1 MTLIHENMSRG
12 HTDTGWLNSYH
23 TFSFGG
29 FKDPTRMGFGAL
41 RVINEDRIA
50 PGSGFSEH
58 GHADM
63 DILTLVLS
71 GRLRHTDTLG
81 NTVTIAP
88 GEAQLMHAGSGVRH
102 SEMNASSKEP
112 AHFLQIWFIPEARG
126 LAPRYQQVT
135 LPDAAASRDWTT
147 IAAPVGEGAPLEL
160 YSDTRLSLA
169 RPEAGDRLTVPQHPG
184 RRTFLH
190 IIEGLATVDG
200 ERLTGGDGI
209 QLGADALP
217 DLEWITD
224 GQALL
229 FDMRR

>member
-29 FKDPTRMGFGAL
+29 FQDPTRMGFASL

-58 GHADM
+58 GHQDM
-63 DILTLVLS
+63 DILTMVLS
-71 GRLRHTDTLG
+71 GMLKHKDTLG

-88 GEAQLMHAGSGVRH
+88 GEAQLMSAGTGVRH
-102 SEMNASSKEP
+102 SEMNASSSQP
-112 AHFLQIWFIPEARG
+112 AHFLQIWLMPDHRG
-126 LAPRYQQVT
+126 GTPRYQQVS
-135 LPDAAASRDWTT
+135 LPDMEGGDGWTLIAAA
-147 IAAPVGEGAPLEL
+147 PGKGAPLEL
-160 YSDTRLSLA
+160 NSDTRLLMAHPREGERLA
-169 RPEAGDRLTVPQHPG
+169 IPREMG
-184 RRTFLH
+184 RQVFLH
-190 IIEGLATVDG
+190 IVEGLAMLDG
-200 ERLTGGDGI
+200 ERLSGGDGI
-209 QLGADALP
+209 QMGQDDLP

-224 GQALL
+224 GKALL

>member
-1 MTLIHENMSRG
+1 MNLIHENMSRG

-29 FKDPTRMGFGAL
+29 FQDPTRMGFGAL

-63 DILTLVLS
+63 DILTLVLA
-71 GRLRHTDTLG
+71 GKLRHKDTLG
-81 NTVTIAP
+81 NTATIAP
-88 GEAQLMHAGSGVRH
+88 GEVQLMYAGSGVRH
-102 SEMNASSKEP
+102 SEMNASSMEP
-112 AHFLQIWFIPEARG
+112 AHFLQIWLIPDVQG
-126 LAPRYQQVT
+126 LAPRYQQSS
-135 LPDAAASRDWTT
+135 LPQMTSSHDWTGL
-147 IAAPVGEGAPLEL
+147 AGPVGSGAPLEL

-169 RPEAGDRLTVPQHPG
+169 RPEAGDRVSVPYHPG
-184 RRTFLH
+184 RLTFLH
-190 IIEGLATVDG
+190 IIEGLAMVEG
-200 ERLTGGDGI
+200 ERLVGGDGI

-224 GQALL
+224 GKALL
-229 FDMRR
+229 FDMQR

>member
-71 GRLRHTDTLG
+71 GRLRHADTLG

-102 SEMNASSKEP
+102 SEMNASAKEP
-112 AHFLQIWFIPEARG
+112 AHFLQIWLIPEARD
-126 LAPRYQQVT
+126 LPPRYQQAS
-135 LPDAAASRDWTT
+135 LPDAATSRDWTT
-147 IAAPVGEGAPLEL
+147 IAAPVGAGAPLEL
-160 YSDTRLSLA
+160 YSETRLSLA
-169 RPEAGDRLTVPQHPG
+169 RPAAGDRLTIPQHPG
-184 RRTFLH
+184 RLTFLH
-190 IIEGLATVDG
+190 IIEGLAMVDG

>member
-29 FKDPTRMGFGAL
+29 FQDPTRMGFGAL

-63 DILTLVLS
+63 DILTLVLA
-71 GRLRHTDTLG
+71 GKLRHKDTLG

-112 AHFLQIWFIPEARG
+112 AHFLQIWLIPDTRG
-126 LAPRYQQVT
+126 LAPRYQQAR
-135 LPDAAASRDWTT
+135 LPDAMASRDWVEV
-147 IAAPVGEGAPLEL
+147 AGPAGGGASLEL
-160 YSDTRLSLA
+160 CSDARLSLA
-169 RPEAGDRLTVPQHPG
+169 QPHAGDRMRVPHQPG
-184 RRTFLH
+184 RLTFLH
-190 IIEGLATVDG
+190 IIEGLAMMDG
-200 ERLTGGDGI
+200 ERLVGGDGV

-217 DLEWITD
+217 DLDWITD
-224 GQALL
+224 GKALL